1 MRGQSERE
9 GEGVL
14 QRAQMSEGKWVSGAR
29 GSKWAR
35 TCGGGRR
42 PRGRGR
48 VHGEEIVSERLG
60 MADRWGQRNREREWA
75 GGGGR
80 PAPTVWQNHR
90 NYSSLSA

>member
-60 MADRWGQRNREREWA
+60 MADRWG
-75 GGGGR
+75 
-80 PAPTVWQNHR
+80 PAPPPPPQNGAD
-90 NYSSLSA
+90 SVAEPPKLF